1 MAVSMAVWPWPRNS
15 FEFLFNS
22 KDYLYFA
29 HGSVTVRRT
38 VQSSVGIQLA
48 NKDSVSFPIRIIAD
62 LSSRIADPNRTEN
75 SVHPLLLSSFGSV
88 PTENDTEHFQ
98 NTHHSY
104 PGCGGMNPQ
113 STLHT
118 VVDGDQPQSSFN
130 NLHNAKAKLINHR
143 QIRF

>member
-1 MAVSMAVWPWPRNS
+1 MGQLRSGAQ
-15 FEFLFNS
+15 
-22 KDYLYFA
+22 
-29 HGSVTVRRT
+29 T
-38 VQSSVGIQLA
+38 SVGIQIA
-48 NKDSVSFPIRIIAD
+48 NKDSVSFPMRIIAD

-98 NTHHSY
+98 NTPPRHHSY

-143 QIRF
+143 QIRMTVKVLMTGP